1 MCEIERIIV
10 IMAKFLK
17 SGSTIGIRFEFL
29 IVILIII
36 IGIIL
41 VFKYIGQYYNII
53 TIAISTIIKAVIL
66 INLITITSIIM
77 LR

>member
-1 MCEIERIIV
+1 
-10 IMAKFLK
+10 MAKFLK